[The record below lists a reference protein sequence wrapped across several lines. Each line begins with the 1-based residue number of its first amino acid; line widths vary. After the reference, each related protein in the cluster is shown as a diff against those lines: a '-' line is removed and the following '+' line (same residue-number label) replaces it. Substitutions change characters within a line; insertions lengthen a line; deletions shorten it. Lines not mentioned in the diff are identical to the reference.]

1 MRLRSCGLPFVCVL
15 VLSLTFLLGC
25 NNTLNPLCSS
35 ARPAPVIGSLSPSV
49 VSFSQVQQGFTM
61 VVNGSE
67 FVSSSQILVNST
79 PLATTVVSPTEM
91 KVNLTTDV
99 ISAPGSVK
107 IMVQTP
113 SGNSGDIGC
122 TSGGTSS
129 ALTLTVN

>member
-1 MRLRSCGLPFVCVL
+1 MRLRSCGLPFVCLL
-15 VLSLTFLLGC
+15 VLSVTFLLGC
-25 NNTLNPLCSS
+25 NNALNPLCSS
-35 ARPAPVIGSLSPSV
+35 ARPAPVIGSLAPSM

-61 VVNGSE
+61 IVNGSQ
-67 FVSSSQILVNST
+67 FVSSSQIMVNST
-79 PLATTVVSPTEM
+79 PLAATVLSPTEL

-99 ISAPGSVK
+99 IPAPGSVK

-113 SGNSGDIGC
+113 SGNSGDVGC